1 MTNRSLTEAK
11 FDPPAI
17 IHDVTN
23 PTDVPHRDIKIRWP
37 TQTRE
42 YPTTGQ
48 VAVAPGVWLDAAVNG
63 QSSGGWVD
71 DHGVAEVFELGD

>member
-1 MTNRSLTEAK
+1 MDPSQGQSNRRRVGRFTADRLTC
-11 FDPPAI
+11 FPYLPP
-17 IHDVTN
+17 DL
-23 PTDVPHRDIKIRWP
+23 KIRCA

-71 DHGVAEVFELGD
+71 DHGVAEVFELGN

>member
-1 MTNRSLTEAK
+1 MS
-11 FDPPAI
+11 
-17 IHDVTN
+17 
-23 PTDVPHRDIKIRWP
+23 WP